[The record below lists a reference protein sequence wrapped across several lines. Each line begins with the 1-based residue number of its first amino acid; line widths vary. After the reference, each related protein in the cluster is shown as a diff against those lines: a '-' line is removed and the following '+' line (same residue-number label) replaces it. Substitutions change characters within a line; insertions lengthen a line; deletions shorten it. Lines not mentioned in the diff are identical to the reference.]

1 MKILS
6 LNSGSSS
13 IKYGLYETKNGLK
26 ELIQDQ
32 IETKK
37 PEKVVSQ
44 IIKIFLKKKLIQSPE
59 EITQVGHRVVH
70 GGEKYYHPTKIDKK
84 TLKDLWVTAKL
95 APLHNPINLRV
106 IEETQKVLPHAIH
119 IGVFDTA
126 FYHSLPEKAFLYA
139 LPYSF
144 YKKHG
149 IRRYGFHGTNH
160 QYVVELARAQNK
172 KASRIISCHIGNGS
186 SITASLNGK
195 ALDTSMGFTP
205 LEGLP
210 MGTRSGSIDP
220 GIILHLANVLK
231 IPTTKIADILNYKSG
246 LLGFSEISSD
256 MRKIH
261 AKYLKNNPRAIL
273 TIELLAYQIT
283 KTISSYLPAIGG
295 LDTLIFTGGIG
306 EHAFYLRTLVAAH
319 LKFLGLSLNTS
330 ANTQNKPIIS
340 APQSKVKVLII
351 PANEELAIARQLL
364 AST

>member
-13 IKYGLYETKNGLK
+13 IKYSLYETKNGLK
-26 ELIQDQ
+26 GLIRDQ
-32 IETKK
+32 IETKN
-37 PEKVVSQ
+37 PVRAVSQ
-44 IIKIFLKKKLIQSPE
+44 IIKILLKKKLIQNPE
-59 EITQVGHRVVH
+59 EITKVGHRVVH
-70 GGEKYYHPTKIDKK
+70 GGEKYYQPTKIDKK
-84 TLKDLWVTAKL
+84 ILKDLWATAAL

-106 IEETQKVLPHAIH
+106 IEETQKVLPHTTNIA
-119 IGVFDTA
+119 VFDTA
-126 FYHSLPEKAFLYA
+126 FYHSLAEKAFLYA
-139 LPYSF
+139 LPHSF
-144 YKKHG
+144 HKKHG

-160 QYVVELARAQNK
+160 QYVVEVARAQNK
-172 KASRIISCHIGNGS
+172 KASRIISCHLGNGS
-186 SITASLNGK
+186 SVTASLNGK

-220 GIILHLANVLK
+220 GIILHLANTLK
-231 IPTTKIADILNYKSG
+231 VPTLKIADLLNHKSG
-246 LLGFSEISSD
+246 LLGLSGISSD

-273 TIELLAYQIT
+273 TIELLAYQIA
-283 KTISSYLPAIGG
+283 KTISSYLPTLGG

-319 LKFLGLSLNTS
+319 LKFLGLSLNTR

-340 APQSKVKVLII
+340 APKSKIKVLII
-351 PANEELAIARQLL
+351 PANEELAIAQQLV
-364 AST
+364 A